1 MLAASQLKH
10 ATCQISVLF
19 LMIGLIVGCSRDNPL
34 STPEEYVE
42 PETPF
47 CTDESPF
54 SFELLKRVDFTNT
67 NDDFVTPVP
76 GDGVDEPA
84 EGSVNNQVITY
95 HATAP
100 YLSNFTVVTPIPLT
114 DYKRNELGEVILNEE
129 NQPII
134 LLLNKEVSPAV
145 SQNLS
150 EEKIEEL
157 EEFVPEV
164 NTISYSIVYSRNG
177 ETVTDAFDEDLVS
190 LSTDLLEGQNDLS
203 IKINATTVVPITGLE
218 CEKPSNDSIKT
229 RSVTLAYELKYSITR
244 DALEEFTAT
253 VPDSAAGLRDLDTT
267 GIEIKQNDEFGN
279 VIALNDNFL
288 VLGVPNENSAF
299 QGVVA
304 VSDLVQDDLAISSGA
319 AFVFTKDENN
329 LWVPH
334 SVIKSSNNEA
344 GDLFG
349 TAVSIY
355 GSTMAISAPGEDSYA
370 AGIHENDANNTSSLK
385 INNTAENSGAVY
397 FFVFDEETNR
407 WKETHYIKPKDNVI
421 SDGSFNTRFGE
432 KLQLADNILLLAA
445 PGEDS
450 VSGIAGDSSLPDS
463 GIVYTYSVEQT
474 SPLTYSLS
482 FLTGL
487 KAFNPGAGDLF
498 GSTLALNERFIA
510 IGAPFE
516 DNDRRDITNNLSTVT
531 DLNRIENNNRL
542 NSGAVYIFS
551 RNEDNSAIQEL
562 AFIKSSNSDADD
574 FFGSS
579 LAIDETVLFVG
590 APGEDGRG
598 TGLNRDLASNTS
610 KNSGAVYLYSL
621 NNTINAWFETSY
633 IKAIDNQA
641 GSNFGQF
648 IGFDKNNLVIGAP
661 AFDTELYV
669 DTGKVY
675 LYQYKQN
682 EITYTQGFDA
692 IGNAD
697 NMNKG
702 KKLAIKNRHLIL
714 GASRFTGTDSGTG
727 NDIPFMGKVIT
738 YQ

>member
-1 MLAASQLKH
+1 M
-10 ATCQISVLF
+10 
-19 LMIGLIVGCSRDNPL
+19 
-34 STPEEYVE
+34 
-42 PETPF
+42 
-47 CTDESPF
+47 
-54 SFELLKRVDFTNT
+54 
-67 NDDFVTPVP
+67 
-76 GDGVDEPA
+76 
-84 EGSVNNQVITY
+84 
-95 HATAP
+95 
-100 YLSNFTVVTPIPLT
+100 
-114 DYKRNELGEVILNEE
+114 
-129 NQPII
+129 
-134 LLLNKEVSPAV
+134 
-145 SQNLS
+145 
-150 EEKIEEL
+150 
-157 EEFVPEV
+157 
-164 NTISYSIVYSRNG
+164 
-177 ETVTDAFDEDLVS
+177 
-190 LSTDLLEGQNDLS
+190 
-203 IKINATTVVPITGLE
+203 
-218 CEKPSNDSIKT
+218 
-229 RSVTLAYELKYSITR
+229 
-244 DALEEFTAT
+244 
-253 VPDSAAGLRDLDTT
+253 
-267 GIEIKQNDEFGN
+267 
-279 VIALNDNFL
+279 
-288 VLGVPNENSAF
+288 
-299 QGVVA
+299 
-304 VSDLVQDDLAISSGA
+304 
-319 AFVFTKDENN
+319 
-329 LWVPH
+329 
-334 SVIKSSNNEA
+334 
-344 GDLFG
+344 
-349 TAVSIY
+349 
-355 GSTMAISAPGEDSYA
+355 
-370 AGIHENDANNTSSLK
+370 
-385 INNTAENSGAVY
+385 
-397 FFVFDEETNR
+397 
-407 WKETHYIKPKDNVI
+407 
-421 SDGSFNTRFGE
+421 
-432 KLQLADNILLLAA
+432 
-445 PGEDS
+445 
-450 VSGIAGDSSLPDS
+450 
-463 GIVYTYSVEQT
+463 YTYSVEQT